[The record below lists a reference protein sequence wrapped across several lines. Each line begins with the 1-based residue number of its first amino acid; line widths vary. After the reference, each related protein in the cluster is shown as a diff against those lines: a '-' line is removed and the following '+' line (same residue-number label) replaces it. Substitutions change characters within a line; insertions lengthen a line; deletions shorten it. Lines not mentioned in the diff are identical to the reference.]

1 MLQREQKDIVNDF
14 HNLYYD
20 GPKSEGHI
28 SERTYWMNVQC
39 LKCPLDM
46 WIYQEIVAETQPD
59 LIVETGKHMGGS
71 ALFMAHMLNISGHG
85 EIITIYI
92 LDYPGRPQHSRIN
105 YVQGSSA
112 DPALVNSLLNVRL
125 PKKCMVILD
134 SDHSKQHIV
143 AEMALL
149 APYVSVGSYLIVE
162 DTNTNGHPAYPS
174 FGESGFE
181 AVEEFLS
188 KNQNFS
194 VDTSKEKFLMTF
206 NPSGYLKRMY

>member
-20 GPKSEGHI
+20 GPKGEGHVFA
-28 SERTYWMNVQC
+28 RTHWMNVQC

-46 WIYQEIVAETQPD
+46 WIYQEIIAETQPD
-59 LIVETGKHMGGS
+59 LIVETGTHMGGS
-71 ALFMAHMLNISGHG
+71 ALFMAHMLDIVGHG
-85 EIITIYI
+85 EIITIDI
-92 LDYPGRPQHSRIN
+92 LAHPDRPQHPRIK
-105 YVQGSSA
+105 YAQGSSA
-112 DPALVNSLLNVRL
+112 DPALINSLLKVRS
-125 PKKCMVILD
+125 PKKCMVVLD
-134 SDHSKQHIV
+134 SNHSKQHIL

-162 DTNTNGHPAYPS
+162 DTNINGHPAYPS

-194 VDTSKEKFLMTF
+194 VDTSREKFLMTF
-206 NPSGYLKRMY
+206 NPQGYLKRTY